1 MYTIIDLGQLSKFGV
16 TYWLPLAS
24 AANIAQ
30 GGATLAV
37 ALKTKDQKIKS
48 MAVPSAL
55 SACMGI
61 TEPAIF
67 GGAFGALFAS
77 VTGLGAT
84 GTGVTGIF
92 GILLCLN
99 NPVSYILMFV
109 IAFGAAFVLTWLFGY
124 KDTNVSEKTESVEA
138 VGDKSTTEKSNADDS
153 VLYSVSEGTAIFFP
167 R

>member
-1 MYTIIDLGQLSKFGV
+1 
-16 TYWLPLAS
+16 
-24 AANIAQ
+24 
-30 GGATLAV
+30 
-37 ALKTKDQKIKS
+37 
-48 MAVPSAL
+48 
-55 SACMGI
+55 MGCI
-61 TEPAIF
+61 

-138 VGDKSTTEKSNADDS
+138 VGDKSTTEKAMQMILCFI
-153 VLYSVSEGTAIFFP
+153 VYQKELRFCFP